1 MRLSSSRLARTVFF
15 TCLAWLV
22 LAMDPLWAHGLKDDA
37 HNLLGA
43 PSTPQMSDKILA
55 PGQPIVL
62 GMSVPLTGP
71 TKHLGQDMVR
81 GAWSFINHLNRQGG
95 VHGRKVKLM
104 VLDDGYEPA
113 RTIANTRRLLDYNHA
128 FALFG
133 YVGTPTTQVALPI
146 AARAGVPLIAPFT
159 GAAFL
164 RGQTGKPGVVVNV
177 RASYMDETAAMVEY
191 LVDKRGL
198 KRIALLVQNDAYG
211 NAGRIGVQKA
221 LAARGLEVGTVAKY
235 ERNTSDVAS
244 AVSKVQAAAPQA
256 VIVIG
261 TAAPMAAF
269 VRESHARNFRP
280 LMLAVS
286 FVGARALR
294 QELGPQSD
302 GILMTQTMP
311 SSYFAE
317 HPLVKGYAGHAPV
330 FDAAPSDVALEGY
343 FAAAVTARILQ
354 ENGPD
359 LSRGRFMQTAEG
371 LGTFTVLDK
380 TLTFTPQ
387 SHDGTRQVYFIR
399 LEKGREVPLDIP
411 TPASGAPNGKTAPGS
426 PAVSGG

>member
-1 MRLSSSRLARTVFF
+1 MLVCLSLAGLGCVV
-15 TCLAWLV
+15 APV
-22 LAMDPLWAHGLKDDA
+22 WAHGLKEDM
-37 HNLLGA
+37 HSLLNMSSA
-43 PSTPQMSDKILA
+43 PQMSDKILA
-55 PGQPIVL
+55 PGQSIVL

-81 GAWSFINHLNRQGG
+81 GAWSFINQVNRQGG
-95 VHGRKVKLM
+95 IHGRKVKLM

-113 RTIANTRRLLDYNHA
+113 RTIANTRRLLEHEQA

-133 YVGTPTTQVALPI
+133 YVGTPTTQVTLPI
-146 AARAGVPLIAPFT
+146 ATRAGVPLFAPFT

-164 RGQTGKPGVVVNV
+164 REQSGKPGVVWNV
-177 RASYMDETAAMVEY
+177 RASYVDETAAMVEY
-191 LVDKRGL
+191 LVDKRGM
-198 KRIALLVQNDAYG
+198 KRVALLVQDDAYG

-221 LAARGLEVGTVAKY
+221 MAARGLDVVAVAKY
-235 ERNTSDVAS
+235 RRNTSDVSPAVVKLHAS
-244 AVSKVQAAAPQA
+244 APQA

-269 VRESHARNFRP
+269 VRAAHARNFRP

-286 FVGARALR
+286 FVGARALQ
-294 QELGPQSD
+294 QELGAQSE

-343 FAAAVTARILQ
+343 FAAAVAARILQ
-354 ENGPD
+354 ESGPL
-359 LSRGRFMQTAEG
+359 LSRERFRNTAEG
-371 LGTFTVLDK
+371 MGTFTVLDK

-387 SHDGTRQVYFIR
+387 NHNGTRQVYFIR
-399 LEKGREVPLDIP
+399 LEKGREVPFDPQKL
-411 TPASGAPNGKTAPGS
+411 PAAPNGKIAPDN